1 MAVKDLNSNPHILPG
16 YHLDLTVFD
25 GQCEADVVMK
35 RFIDIIKTKD
45 ASRFQSTVGML
56 GLHKSY
62 IFYIIVFPNL
72 LCRTC
77 LFWHSKA
84 NSRSVQTLP
93 HRGDQLQC

>member
-1 MAVKDLNSNPHILPG
+1 MVSSWLLVVLITLFFLSLVALMAVKDVNSNPLILPA

-56 GLHKSY
+56 GLY
-62 IFYIIVFPNL
+62 FV
-72 LCRTC
+72 
-77 LFWHSKA
+77 LF
-84 NSRSVQTLP
+84 
-93 HRGDQLQC
+93 